1 MLAQAMTSGA
11 QALRLAGISIG
22 RKVLRAF
29 RAATFAAK
37 AGMTGHKV
45 RLGSGVNVQ
54 NPHLILCGSDVSIGD
69 DAELLAVPAGDS
81 KAVSIDI
88 GNKVKIGK
96 RCQLAANPGHIRIG
110 DHASLHSNVVLLGW
124 VSVGRYSLLS
134 ANIFA
139 SSGNHRAFDSPELLI
154 RDQDLAATRKG
165 REVKPVIIE
174 EDCWIGWSAAIM
186 SGVHIGRGAVVGAN
200 AVVTKDVEPYE
211 VVGGQP
217 ARRIKKRLTFS
228 PEAQIIAEKPEHGPY
243 LYRGFLQLQEER
255 QATAAKYP
263 GHVSALDRSVIV
275 LSGEPG
281 FSRLLLRGTTLES
294 EISLSIR
301 LEGRE
306 CVVKLPQQSG
316 VPFEHEL
323 LLSDLLQT
331 GPDFD
336 GHECRV
342 PEGRVFHLSV
352 RYPAQDAAR
361 KFAGSAAA
369 WALHSASLLH

>member
-1 MLAQAMTSGA
+1 MARGCT

-22 RKVLRAF
+22 RQVSRTF
-29 RAATFAAK
+29 NAAKFAASVRSF
-37 AGMTGHKV
+37 GHTV
-45 RLGSGVNVQ
+45 RLGSDVNVQ

-69 DAELLAVPAGDS
+69 DAELFATLSDES
-81 KAVSIDI
+81 KAVSIEI
-88 GNKVKIGK
+88 GHKVKIGK

-124 VSVGRYSLLS
+124 IDVGRYSLLS

-154 RDQDLAATRKG
+154 RDQDLIATRKG
-165 REVKPVIIE
+165 REIKPVIIE

-200 AVVTKDVEPYE
+200 AVVTKDIEPYE

-217 ARRIKKRLTFS
+217 ARRLKKRLMFS
-228 PEAQIIAEKPEHGPY
+228 PEVQIIAEKPEHGPY

-255 QATAAKYP
+255 QETAKKYP
-263 GHVSALDRSVIV
+263 GHVSVLDRAVIV
-275 LSGEPG
+275 LNGEPG
-281 FSRLLLRGTTLES
+281 FTRLLLRGMTLMQEV
-294 EISLSIR
+294 SLYIR

-306 CVVKLPQQSG
+306 CSIKLPEKAEA
-316 VPFEHEL
+316 PFELEL
-323 LLSDLLQT
+323 LLSDFLQT
-331 GPDFD
+331 VDDLD
-336 GHECRV
+336 GHECRI
-342 PEGRVFHLSV
+342 PEGRVFHLSTQ
-352 RYPAQDAAR
+352 YPKKATR
-361 KFAGSAAA
+361 KFTDASAV